1 MLLVIPS
8 NCIQKSP
15 SIFNINLQPL
25 FPNGAPM
32 ISRCL
37 LCLVLI
43 AVVCGGAAAQ
53 SQKGTFALTNA
64 RIQTVTNGVVERGV
78 LVIRDGTIAA
88 LGPDVPVPADA
99 TVIDC
104 SGLTLYPGMIDGGTQ
119 LGLVEVGSLPE
130 TRDNRELGQIAPQM
144 RALTAVNPN
153 SVSIPVTRVSG
164 VTTVL
169 TVPNGGLFPGT
180 AALINLNGYTPEQ
193 MSVAGWQAVAMNF
206 PSTGRRGWWDARPEE
221 EVEKEAT
228 KARERLDDVWRK
240 ARLYAA
246 IDSARRANPDP
257 KRLPEYLPEMDAL
270 LPAVTGRAPLL
281 IEVNAARDIDSAIV
295 WAKQNNVRAIFTGVE
310 EGWRVADKLA
320 AAKIPCIVGPV
331 LSIPN
336 RPSDRYDRAYGNA
349 GLLHAAGVKVALR
362 TNEEANVRNL
372 PFQAGYAAAY
382 GMGREE
388 ALRAVTITAAE
399 IFGVS
404 NQLGSLQVGKQ
415 ATLFA
420 ADGDPFEPATNIR
433 HLFIDGYRIP
443 MTSRH
448 TELHQEFLHRQPGLK
463 E

>member
-1 MLLVIPS
+1 MTSRFLLSVV
-8 NCIQKSP
+8 
-15 SIFNINLQPL
+15 L
-25 FPNGAPM
+25 FLAF
-32 ISRCL
+32 
-37 LCLVLI
+37 
-43 AVVCGGAAAQ
+43 CGTVSAQ

-64 RIQTVTNGVVERGV
+64 RIQTVTKGVIERGV
-78 LVIRDGTIAA
+78 LVIRDGKIAA
-88 LGPDVPVPADA
+88 IGPDVSAPTDA

-104 SGLTLYPGMIDGGTQ
+104 NGLTLYPGMIDAGTQ

-130 TRDNRELGQIAPQM
+130 TRDNTELGQIAPQM
-144 RALTAVNPN
+144 RALTAINPN
-153 SVSIPVTRVSG
+153 SVGIPVTRVSG

-206 PSTGRRGWWDARPEE
+206 PSTGRRGWWDDRPEE
-221 EVEKEAT
+221 EVEKEAK
-228 KARERLDDVWRK
+228 KARQRLDDVWKK
-240 ARLYAA
+240 AVLYSK
-246 IDSARRANPDP
+246 IDSARHANPDP
-257 KRLPEYLPEMDAL
+257 KRLPEYLPEMEAL
-270 LPAVTGRAPLL
+270 LPAVTRRAPLL

-295 WAKQNNVRAIFTGVE
+295 WAKQNNVLAVFTGVD

-320 AAKIPCIVGPV
+320 AANIPCIVGPV

-349 GLLHAAGVKVALR
+349 GLLQAAGVKIALR

-372 PFQAGYAAAY
+372 PFNAGYAAAY
-382 GMGREE
+382 GLGREE
-388 ALRAVTITAAE
+388 ALRAVTIVPAE

-404 NQLGSLQVGKQ
+404 NQLGSLEIGKQ

-433 HLFIDGYRIP
+433 YVFIDGYRIP

-448 TELHQEFLHRQPGLK
+448 TELHQEFLRRQPGLK